1 MLECSPTHK
10 RSQTQKNHLER
21 VLQYPRVRGPTATI
35 KPQVIPTEVAPG
47 HTWRLHSTPRAPGQ
61 AGREPATPASCLGT
75 KAGSVQDT
83 GHSAEPVG
91 TTGLRVKLARW
102 LHTDCGTLGVSPAD
116 CMTTY
121 KDSHPHPTTYK
132 NSHPHLPQRGAS
144 SGATIKHTQQAR
156 VPGNFAKS
164 PSLGAGSLVCHP
176 DLRSCHPV
184 CPAPDGRHRGAPL
197 LPDTEGL
204 GSSVCT
210 QSPAPSL
217 CLTVARGH

>member
-1 MLECSPTHK
+1 M
-10 RSQTQKNHLER
+10 
-21 VLQYPRVRGPTATI
+21 
-35 KPQVIPTEVAPG
+35 
-47 HTWRLHSTPRAPGQ
+47 
-61 AGREPATPASCLGT
+61 
-75 KAGSVQDT
+75 QDT
-83 GHSAEPVG
+83 GHSAERVG

-121 KDSHPHPTTYK
+121 KDSHPQPAAYKDSHPHPTTYK
-132 NSHPHLPQRGAS
+132 DSHPHPAQRGAS
-144 SGATIKHTQQAR
+144 SGATIKRTQQAR

-164 PSLGAGSLVCHP
+164 PSLGASSLVCHP

-210 QSPAPSL
+210 QSPSPSL
-217 CLTVARGH
+217 CLMAARGH

>member
-1 MLECSPTHK
+1 M
-10 RSQTQKNHLER
+10 
-21 VLQYPRVRGPTATI
+21 
-35 KPQVIPTEVAPG
+35 
-47 HTWRLHSTPRAPGQ
+47 
-61 AGREPATPASCLGT
+61 
-75 KAGSVQDT
+75 QDT
-83 GHSAEPVG
+83 GHSAERVG

-121 KDSHPHPTTYK
+121 KDSHPH
-132 NSHPHLPQRGAS
+132 LAQRGAS
-144 SGATIKHTQQAR
+144 SGATIKRTQQAR

-176 DLRSCHPV
+176 DLQSCHPV

-217 CLTVARGH
+217 CLTVAQGH